1 MTKRKA
7 NVSVDEWLSHKV
19 EATESI
25 QNLTTATPV
34 ELTVTPE
41 STEVRI
47 DPATGTVQAAST
59 EPVVALN
66 HLAEAAHVAEGIQ
79 VAEDQVDVALRESDA
94 AEWFW
99 LLLEQA
105 GFERW

>member
-7 NVSVDEWLSHKV
+7 NVSVDEWLSHRV

-34 ELTVTPE
+34 ELTVTPG
-41 STEVRI
+41 STEARI
-47 DPATGTVQAAST
+47 DPATGTVQTAST
-59 EPVVALN
+59 KPVVASN